1 MWNVFGFYDDYRAG
15 PAGCLILMF
24 YPVRYVF
31 CMAEPLKTESLS
43 IVIRRGEPKQQ
54 TIGRLFRISK
64 SDGME
69 YPGIEPEP

>member
-1 MWNVFGFYDDYRAG
+1 MSNTYVLSCPIRFLYGRA
-15 PAGCLILMF
+15 
-24 YPVRYVF
+24 
-31 CMAEPLKTESLS
+31 LKIESLS